1 MVLSSDAFV
10 RGGLSVLFLFY
21 RLHIDRFLGA
31 TIFLVLHTISRYR
44 STVVLDFGV
53 SLALQ

>member
-10 RGGLSVLFLFY
+10 RGGLSVLFLFDS
-21 RLHIDRFLGA
+21 LHIDRFLGA
-31 TIFLVLHTISRYR
+31 TVFLVLHTISRYR

-53 SLALQ
+53 SLAL